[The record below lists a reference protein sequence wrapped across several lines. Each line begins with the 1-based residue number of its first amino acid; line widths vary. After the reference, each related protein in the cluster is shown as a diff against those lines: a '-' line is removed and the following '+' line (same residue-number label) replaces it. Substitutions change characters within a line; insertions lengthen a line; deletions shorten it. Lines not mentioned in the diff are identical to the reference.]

1 MSIRSQAKQQVIV
14 NGNMAGSLTSQV
26 TLIPKLSMVT
36 YAFSWSGTS
45 PVGTVICQVSNDYTE
60 DAVGQES
67 NPGTWNTLPFVDST
81 GTTVTSFALTGNAGV
96 GFLEVV
102 TGAYA
107 IRTVY
112 TRASGTGTLQVT
124 LNSKVT

>member
-1 MSIRSQAKQQVIV
+1 MSIRSQAKQAVVV
-14 NGNMAGSLTSQV
+14 NGNLAANITSEV
-26 TLIPKLSMVT
+26 TVIPKLSMVT
-36 YAFSWSGTS
+36 YAYSWSGSS
-45 PVGTVICQVSNDYTE
+45 PVGTVIVQVSNDYAL
-60 DAVGQES
+60 DAQGDVS
-67 NPGTWNTLPFVDST
+67 NAGTWNTLPFVDSA
-81 GTTVTSFALTGNAGV
+81 GDTVTSFALSGNSGV

-112 TRASGTGTLQVT
+112 TRTSGSGTLQVT

>member
-36 YAFSWSGTS
+36 YAFSWSGSS
-45 PVGTVICQVSNDYTE
+45 PVGTVTCSVSNDYAV
-60 DAVGQES
+60 DAEGNVS
-67 NPGTWNTLPFVDST
+67 NAGTWNILPFTDST
-81 GTTVTSFALTGNAGV
+81 GTTVTSFALSGGSGV

-112 TRASGTGTLQVT
+112 TRTSGTGTLQAT